1 LKRFEHGGDIY
12 SFSKALKLKPKDIID
27 FSSNINYLHPKV
39 KIKNINIAPYPD
51 KNYTHLK
58 QIFAKK
64 YNITQKNITFF
75 SGGSEA
81 IFEFIKNSP
90 KDKVTLYAPI
100 YLEYERAAKIYK
112 KEIFFINRFKNIY
125 KKPIKNSLVIFVNP
139 STPDGKYYNIKKL
152 LKIWKK
158 RECQVLIDESFLDFS
173 DKNSAISFLKEYK
186 NITILKSLTKIYS
199 SAGVRVGVLISNKK
213 CIKKLESTKPL
224 WLISKYD
231 EEYVKQALL
240 KKSFVK
246 KTQKSLKKNRD
257 FLKRVLI
264 KSSYFSKVYNSNAN
278 FLLAKLKKITSSKLQ
293 QKLKDSHIL
302 IRDCSNFTFL
312 NKKYVRFAVKS
323 KKDIKKLKNAL
334 IS

>member
-1 LKRFEHGGDIY
+1 MRQG
-12 SFSKALKLKPKDIID
+12 
-27 FSSNINYLHPKV
+27 
-39 KIKNINIAPYPD
+39 
-51 KNYTHLK
+51 
-58 QIFAKK
+58 
-64 YNITQKNITFF
+64 TQKNITFF

-81 IFEFIKNSP
+81 IFEFIKNSS

-139 STPDGKYYNIKKL
+139 STPDGKYYNLKKL

-158 RECQVLIDESFLDFS
+158 RDCQVLIDESFLDFS

-213 CIKKLESTKPL
+213 RIKKLESTKPL

-231 EEYVKQALL
+231 EEYVKQAVLKKDLL
-240 KKSFVK
+240 KKP
-246 KTQKSLKKNRD
+246 N
-257 FLKRVLI
+257 
-264 KSSYFSKVYNSNAN
+264 KV
-278 FLLAKLKKITSSKLQ
+278 
-293 QKLKDSHIL
+293 
-302 IRDCSNFTFL
+302 
-312 NKKYVRFAVKS
+312 
-323 KKDIKKLKNAL
+323 
-334 IS
+334 